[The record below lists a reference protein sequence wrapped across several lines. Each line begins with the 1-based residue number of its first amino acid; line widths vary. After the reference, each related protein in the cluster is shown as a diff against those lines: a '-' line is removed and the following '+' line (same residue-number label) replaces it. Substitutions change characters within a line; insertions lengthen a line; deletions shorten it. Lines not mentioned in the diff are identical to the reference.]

1 MSKRSSLRL
10 SLNHKVVL
18 TFLVSVAVILFVSV
32 LGVRAWIN
40 KKTAVFTSTTSPQH
54 TYTVNLKGAK
64 GRPLLI
70 PYTVSADLFKTGEPY
85 VTDVR
90 LHEAWDAFDLS
101 FEAGFPEIRWPANN
115 VVEFYRPEYFEDGNN
130 LLIVQNRSGKP
141 VKCLFI
147 DAVSKFL
154 AVDIRPGASL
164 SLRVPKPRGDW
175 QWIGLEGALDD
186 GTKISHRYNKPR
198 WRKKENCTYLISIFE
213 SGAAID
219 PPFDPQE
226 LLFSSF

>member
-1 MSKRSSLRL
+1 MLPRIARLIIHSLTAISIFVCL
-10 SLNHKVVL
+10 S
-18 TFLVSVAVILFVSV
+18 
-32 LGVRAWIN
+32 
-40 KKTAVFTSTTSPQH
+40 
-54 TYTVNLKGAK
+54 
-64 GRPLLI
+64 
-70 PYTVSADLFKTGEPY
+70 
-85 VTDVR
+85 
-90 LHEAWDAFDLS
+90 
-101 FEAGFPEIRWPANN
+101 
-115 VVEFYRPEYFEDGNN
+115 
-130 LLIVQNRSGKP
+130 IVQLMSFFFFFSSRRRHTRCSRDWSSDVCSSDLRSGKP

-154 AVDIRPGASL
+154 AVDIRSGASL